1 MNNIPNILTIFRIAI
16 IPILVMSFYID
27 GFLANIVVASL
38 FVLASITDFFDG
50 YFART
55 LKAQTNFGRCL
66 DPIAD
71 KLLVIVAI
79 TMLIHFGHKNM
90 AITIPGLI
98 IICREILVSGL
109 REFLVGINVGLP
121 VSKLSKYKTMV
132 QMVAITLL
140 LVGEPGSQYAVNELL
155 DVERAKSLKFII
167 TDIITTAGQMLFMIS
182 AFLTVVTGY
191 IYLKIGLKNM

>member
-1 MNNIPNILTIFRIAI
+1 MKNIPNILTIFRIAI

-27 GFLANIVVASL
+27 GFVANIVAASL
-38 FVLASITDFFDG
+38 FMLAGITDFFDG
-50 YFART
+50 YFARS

-98 IICREILVSGL
+98 IICREILISGL
-109 REFLVGINVGLP
+109 REFLASIRVGVP
-121 VSKLSKYKTMV
+121 VSNLSKCKTAV
-132 QMVAITLL
+132 QMAAITLL
-140 LVGEPGSQYAVNELL
+140 LIGQPGSEYAIDLL
-155 DVERAKSLKFII
+155 GDADKSLKFIVAGL
-167 TDIITTAGQMLFMIS
+167 ITTAGETLLAVA